1 MSRRDIIQELNELSS
16 SLGDGTPE
24 NPYAVPQG
32 YFENLASAIVQKI
45 SGSPFL
51 TKENPYSVP
60 VGYFGSFPEQMMD
73 KIRNHPDYLT
83 SQEELEMISPL
94 LNNLKKE
101 PVYSVPEDYFG
112 NFKVEVNHQPA
123 VLGKKPAKVVGM
135 FSKKITRYA
144 VAAIITALVVTTT
157 FVLLNRNTKT
167 PEEKIISK
175 VENDVNKIKNM
186 EQLNTLTEFMD
197 ADLNEA
203 AVASRNKM
211 KTDDVEK
218 LLKDVSLDELK
229 DFSEESKDMQDV
241 MVMN

>member
-1 MSRRDIIQELNELSS
+1 MSRRDIIQELNELGS
-16 SLGDGTPE
+16 SLENLGPE

-32 YFENLASAIVQKI
+32 YFENLPSAMLQKI

-51 TKENPYSVP
+51 SNENPYSVP
-60 VGYFGSFPEQMMD
+60 VGYFESFPAMMIE

-94 LNNLKKE
+94 LSNLKKE

-112 NFKVEVNHQPA
+112 NFNVVINHQPA
-123 VLGKKPAKVVGM
+123 AFDNPARVVRM
-135 FSKKITRYA
+135 FSRKIVRYA
-144 VAAIITALVVTTT
+144 AAAVVTVLIATT
-157 FVLLNRNTKT
+157 AFVLLNRNTKT
-167 PEEKIISK
+167 SEEKIISK
-175 VENDVNKIKNM
+175 LNKEINKIDNV
-186 EQLNTLTEFMD
+186 EQLNNLTEFMD

-203 AVASRNKM
+203 ATARIDKI